1 MHLDKDDLKEI
12 DKIVSKRIDEK
23 VGKIVDEKVS
33 KIVGDEINA
42 SEKRTDVKFAAFEK
56 RTDVKFAA
64 FEKRT
69 DVKFN
74 NLEKRLTQK
83 IDDKVDEGIEFL
95 ARITNNGFAANEKAH
110 KLISEDIAD
119 LNFKVSETPTKTEFH
134 IHEKR
139 IARTELKLGLK
150 KS

>member
-42 SEKRTDVKFAAFEK
+42 SEK